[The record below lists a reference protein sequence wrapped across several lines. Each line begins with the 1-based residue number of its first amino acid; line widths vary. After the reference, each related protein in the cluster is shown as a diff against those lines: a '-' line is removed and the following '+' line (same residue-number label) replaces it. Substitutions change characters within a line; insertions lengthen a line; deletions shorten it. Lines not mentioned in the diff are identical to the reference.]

1 MKKRTKA
8 ELGKYSR
15 SKGAR
20 REREVANAFK
30 EMYGETTITHHKN
43 GEITAIIKTRRI
55 PQWQKNQT
63 DPDVITPFMR
73 IEVKNR
79 KSVNYY
85 KAWEQ
90 VAVTTERS
98 GDKTRWPVAVCFQ
111 EKREPV
117 VVMSWKDF
125 QDMERERYERGM
137 R

>member
-1 MKKRTKA
+1 MKKRTKS

-20 REREVANAFK
+20 REREVANVFK
-30 EMYGETTITHHKN
+30 EIYSPIDIRPSLGV
-43 GEITAIIKTRRI
+43 RRI
-55 PQWQKNQT
+55 PQWQKGQT

-73 IEVKNR
+73 VEVKNR
-79 KSVNYY
+79 KMVNYY

-90 VAVTTERS
+90 VAVTTEQA

-125 QDMERERYERGM
+125 REMEKERYERGM
-137 R
+137 K